1 MRSIEPA
8 LDSDRPA
15 IECLLAEA
23 GLPLDGLDLALATA
37 VVARDEGA
45 DKAVV
50 GCAGIEPY
58 GFTGLLRSVCVVADR
73 RGTGLGRSLVAA
85 AEALA
90 ATRGIDDLYLL
101 TETAADWFPRLGYEP
116 TLRASVPAALA
127 ASPEFVNACSESA
140 AVLRKRL

>member
-1 MRSIEPA
+1 M
-8 LDSDRPA
+8 
-15 IECLLAEA
+15 
-23 GLPLDGLDLALATA
+23 
-37 VVARDEGA
+37 
-45 DKAVV
+45 
-50 GCAGIEPY
+50 
-58 GFTGLLRSVCVVADR
+58 RSVCVVADR